1 MQYNTDVT
9 MENDA
14 AQHKWCSAI
23 LETNTISNTGKL
35 TKMVQ
40 LDLFSEDS
48 GSNTH
53 RSDSENW

>member
-1 MQYNTDVT
+1 